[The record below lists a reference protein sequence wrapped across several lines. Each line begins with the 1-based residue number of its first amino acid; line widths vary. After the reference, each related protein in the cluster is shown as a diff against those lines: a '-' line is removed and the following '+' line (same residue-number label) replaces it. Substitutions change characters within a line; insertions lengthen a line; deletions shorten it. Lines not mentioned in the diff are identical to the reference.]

1 MSYSLTTCQQKAL
14 DLLNKSENVFL
25 TGVAGSGKSFL
36 LSHFLKDKNSK
47 LFPVVASTGAA
58 AVLVKGVTFHS
69 YFGLGI
75 LEGGPEKTIQRALK
89 DGRLKKRITNVD
101 TIIIDEISMIPGVAL
116 EVAENICREI
126 RKSEVPW
133 GGIRI
138 IAVGDFGQ
146 LPPVSHGGKDK
157 DWAFLNHTWEKT
169 NFQVAY
175 LKTIMRTTDEKFLKV
190 LNFVRNGKMNFEVN
204 EFLSSKLIDS
214 KIKKPTD
221 SFTGTILFSHRASVE
236 DYNLKKLQELPT
248 DLLTF
253 KTTYSGS
260 EKFLEAMKKAA
271 PVPDVLQLKVGALV
285 MIRRNDPQGAYVNG
299 SLGTVKS
306 AKEGELKVELLN
318 GSTVKLEPETF
329 SYMNA
334 ESEVVAAAENFP
346 VNLAWATTIHKSQ
359 GVTLDAATIDLSRI
373 FEAGQA
379 YVALSRVKSSEGLFL
394 SAWNPSA
401 IRSSPEVQSFH
412 NEILKDI

>member
-1 MSYSLTTCQQKAL
+1 MSFANHTLTECQSKAL
-14 DLLNKSENVFL
+14 ELLNKSENIFL
-25 TGVAGSGKSFL
+25 TGVAGSGKSYL
-36 LSHFLKDKNSK
+36 LQHFLKGKNSK
-47 LFPVVASTGAA
+47 THPVVASTGAA

-89 DGRLKKRITNVD
+89 DGRLKKRILTVD
-101 TIIIDEISMIPGVAL
+101 TIIIDEISMIPGVAF
-116 EVAENICREI
+116 EIAENICREI
-126 RKSEVPW
+126 RKSVVPW

-146 LPPVSHGGKDK
+146 LPPVSIGGKEK
-157 DWAFLNHTWEKT
+157 DWAFQNHTWENS

-175 LKTIMRTTDEKFLKV
+175 LKTVMRSQDQQFLKV
-190 LNFVRNGKMNFEVN
+190 LNFIRNGKVNFEVN
-204 EFLSSKLIDS
+204 EFLNS

-221 SFTGTILFSHRASVE
+221 SFTGTILFSHRKSVE
-236 DYNLKKLQELPT
+236 DYNINKLQELPGE
-248 DLLTF
+248 LLTF
-253 KTTYSGS
+253 KSTYSGS
-260 EKFLEAMKKAA
+260 SKFLEAIKKAA
-271 PVPDVLQLKVGALV
+271 PVPEVLQLKIGALV

-299 SLGTVKS
+299 TLGTIKS
-306 AKEGELKVELLN
+306 AKAGELRVELLN
-318 GSTVKLEPETF
+318 GNVVTLEPEAF

-359 GVTLDAATIDLSRI
+359 GITLDAATIDLSRV

-379 YVALSRVKSSEGLFL
+379 YVALSRVKSADALYL
-394 SAWNPSA
+394 SGWNPAAIIASA
-401 IRSSPEVQSFH
+401 EVQTFH
-412 NEILKDI
+412 DQILQDL

>member
-1 MSYSLTTCQQKAL
+1 MTYELTDCQKSAL
-14 DLLNKSENVFL
+14 DLLNKSENIFL

-36 LSHFLKDKNSK
+36 LQHFLKGKSSK
-47 LFPVVASTGAA
+47 TFPVVASTGAA

-75 LEGGPEKTIQRALK
+75 MEGGPEKTIQRALK
-89 DGRLKKRITNVD
+89 DGRLKKRIANVD
-101 TIIIDEISMIPGVAL
+101 TIIIDEISMIPGQAL

-126 RKSEVPW
+126 RKSVVPW

-146 LPPVSHGGKDK
+146 LPPVSIGGREK
-157 DWAFLNHTWEKT
+157 DWAFQNHTWEKT

-175 LKTIMRTTDEKFLKV
+175 LKTVMRSQDEKFLRI
-190 LNFVRNGKMNFEVN
+190 LNFVRNGKVNFEVN
-204 EFLSSKLIDS
+204 EFLNS

-221 SFTGTILFSHRASVE
+221 NFAGTILFSHRKSVE
-236 DYNLKKLQELPT
+236 DYNIKKLQDLPG

-253 KTTYSGS
+253 KSTYSGS
-260 EKFLEAMKKAA
+260 ERFLEAIKKAA
-271 PVPDVLQLKVGALV
+271 PVPEVLQLKIGALV
-285 MIRRNDPQGAYVNG
+285 MIRRNDPQGMYVNG

-318 GSTVKLEPETF
+318 GNTAKLEPESF

-334 ESEVVAAAENFP
+334 EGEVVAAAENFP

-359 GVTLDAATIDLSRI
+359 GITLDAATIDLSRV

-379 YVALSRVKSSEGLFL
+379 YVALSRVKNADALFL
-394 SAWNPSA
+394 SGWNPAA
-401 IRSSPEVQSFH
+401 IRASSEVQSFH
-412 NEILKDI
+412 NQILKD

>member
-1 MSYSLTTCQQKAL
+1 MSTKPNYTLTHCQEKAL

-47 LFPVVASTGAA
+47 THPVVASTGAA

-126 RKSEVPW
+126 RKSVVPW

-146 LPPVSHGGKDK
+146 LPPVSLGGKAK
-157 DWAFLNHTWEKT
+157 DWAFQNHTWEKT
-169 NFQVAY
+169 GFQVAY

-190 LNFVRNGKMNFEVN
+190 LNFVRSGKMNFEVN
-204 EFLSSKLIDS
+204 EFLSSKV
-214 KIKKPTD
+214 KKPTD

-236 DYNLKKLQELPT
+236 DYNLKKLEELKG

-253 KTTYSGS
+253 KTAYSGGA
-260 EKFLEAMKKAA
+260 KFLEAMKKAA

-285 MIRRNDPQGAYVNG
+285 MIRKNDPQGAYVNG

-306 AKEGELKVELLN
+306 AKEGELRVELLN
-318 GSTVKLEPETF
+318 GNTVKLEPETF

-379 YVALSRVKSSEGLFL
+379 YVALSRVKSSDGLFL

-412 NEILKDI
+412 NEILKDL

>member
-1 MSYSLTTCQQKAL
+1 MSYTLTECQENAL
-14 DLLNKSENVFL
+14 NLLNKSENVFL

-36 LSHFLKDKNSK
+36 LQHFLKDKNSK
-47 LFPVVASTGAA
+47 THPIVASTGSA

-89 DGRLKKRITNVD
+89 DGRLKKRLTNVD
-101 TIIIDEISMIPGVAL
+101 TIIIDEISMIPGLAF
-116 EVAENICREI
+116 EVAENICREV

-146 LPPVSHGGKDK
+146 LPPVSIGGKDK
-157 DWAFLNHTWEKT
+157 DWAFQNHTWEKT

-175 LKTIMRTTDEKFLKV
+175 LKTIMRTQDEKFLRV
-190 LNFVRNGKMNFEVN
+190 LNFIRNGKINFEVH
-204 EFLSSKLIDS
+204 EFLNS
-214 KIKKPTD
+214 KIRKPEGD
-221 SFTGTILFSHRASVE
+221 FSGTILFSHRASVE
-236 DYNLKKLQELPT
+236 DYNLKQLQNLSG

-253 KTTYSGS
+253 KTTYTGA
-260 EKFLEAMKKAA
+260 EKAREAMKKAA
-271 PVPDVLQLKVGALV
+271 PVPEILQLKVGALV
-285 MIRRNDPQGAYVNG
+285 MIRKNDPQGAYVNG
-299 SLGTVKS
+299 SLATVKS
-306 AKEGELKVELLN
+306 AKEGELRVELLN
-318 GSTVKLEPETF
+318 GNTIKLEPETF

-359 GVTLDAATIDLSRI
+359 GITLDKATIDLSRI

-379 YVALSRVKSSEGLFL
+379 YVALSRVKSSDGLYL
-394 SAWNPSA
+394 SGWNPKA
-401 IRSSPEVQSFH
+401 IRASEEVQSFH
-412 NEILKDI
+412 NQILKD

>member
-1 MSYSLTTCQQKAL
+1 MTQTTHTLTDCQLKAL
-14 DLLNKSENVFL
+14 ELLNKSENIFL

-36 LSHFLKDKNSK
+36 LQHFLKDKNSK
-47 LFPVVASTGAA
+47 THPIVASTGAA

-89 DGRLKKRITNVD
+89 DGRLKKRIMNVD

-116 EVAENICREI
+116 EIAENICREI
-126 RKSEVPW
+126 RKSVVPW

-146 LPPVSHGGKDK
+146 LPPVSIGGKEK
-157 DWAFLNHTWEKT
+157 DWAFQNHTWEKS

-175 LKTIMRTTDEKFLKV
+175 LKTVMRSKDEKFLRV
-190 LNFVRNGKMNFEVN
+190 LNFIRNGQVNFEVN
-204 EFLSSKLIDS
+204 DFLNSKLKRPD
-214 KIKKPTD
+214 D
-221 SFTGTILFSHRASVE
+221 NFNGTILFSHRKSVE
-236 DYNLKKLQELPT
+236 DYNLTKLENLKGEI
-248 DLLTF
+248 LSF

-260 EKFLEAMKKAA
+260 SKFLEAIKKAA
-271 PVPDVLQLKVGALV
+271 PVPEVLQLKIGALV

-306 AKEGELKVELLN
+306 AKEGELKIELLN
-318 GSTVKLEPETF
+318 GNIAKLEPESF

-334 ESEVVAAAENFP
+334 EGEVVAAADNFP

-359 GVTLDAATIDLSRI
+359 GITLDAATIDLSRI

-379 YVALSRVKSSEGLFL
+379 YVALSRVRSADSLFL
-394 SAWNPSA
+394 SGWNPKA
-401 IRSSPEVQSFH
+401 ILASREVKFFH
-412 NEILKDI
+412 DQILSNF

>member
-1 MSYSLTTCQQKAL
+1 MSYTLTDCQQKAL

-47 LFPVVASTGAA
+47 THPVVASTGAA

-75 LEGGPEKTIQRALK
+75 MEGGPEKTIQRALK
-89 DGRLKKRITNVD
+89 DGRLKKRINNVD

-116 EVAENICREI
+116 EIAENICREI

-146 LPPVSHGGKDK
+146 LPPVSIGSRIK
-157 DWAFLNHTWEKT
+157 DWAFQNHTWEKT

-175 LKTIMRTTDEKFLKV
+175 LKTIMRTQDEKFLRV
-190 LNFVRNGKMNFEVN
+190 LNFVRNGKVNFEVN
-204 EFLSSKLIDS
+204 EFLNSRIR
-214 KIKKPTD
+214 KPTD
-221 SFTGTILFSHRASVE
+221 NFTGTILFSHRASVE
-236 DYNLKKLQELPT
+236 DYNIKQLQNLPG

-253 KTTYSGS
+253 KTAYSGA
-260 EKFLEAMKKAA
+260 EKAQEAMKKAA
-271 PVPDVLQLKVGALV
+271 PVPEVLQLKIGALV

-299 SLGTVKS
+299 SLATVLS
-306 AKEGELKVELLN
+306 AKEGELRVELLN
-318 GSTVKLEPETF
+318 GNRVTLEPETF

-379 YVALSRVKSSEGLFL
+379 YVALSRVKNADALYL
-394 SAWNPSA
+394 SGWNPSA
-401 IRSSPEVQSFH
+401 IRASEEVQSFH
-412 NEILKDI
+412 SQILSD

>member
-1 MSYSLTTCQQKAL
+1 MSQLTACQQSAL
-14 DLLNKSENVFL
+14 ELLNKSENIFL

-36 LSHFLKDKNSK
+36 LQHFLKDKNSK
-47 LFPVVASTGAA
+47 THPVVASTGAA

-89 DGRLKKRITNVD
+89 DGRLKKRINNVD
-101 TIIIDEISMIPGVAL
+101 TIIIDEISMIPGVAF

-126 RKSEVPW
+126 RKSQVPW

-146 LPPVSHGGKDK
+146 LPPVSTGGREK
-157 DWAFLNHTWEKT
+157 DWAFQNQTWENS

-175 LKTIMRTTDEKFLKV
+175 LKTIMRTSDEKFLRV
-190 LNFVRNGKMNFEVN
+190 LNFIRNGHVNFEVN
-204 EFLSSKLIDS
+204 EFLNS
-214 KIKKPTD
+214 KIKKPSD
-221 SFTGTILFSHRASVE
+221 DFTGTILFSHRNSVE
-236 DYNLKKLQELPT
+236 DYNLTKLSDLKG

-260 EKFLEAMKKAA
+260 SKFLEAIKKSS
-271 PVPDVLQLKVGALV
+271 PVPEVLQLKVGALV
-285 MIRRNDPQGAYVNG
+285 MIRKNDPQGAYVNG
-299 SLGTVKS
+299 TLGTVKS
-306 AKEGELKVELLN
+306 AKEGELRVEMMN
-318 GSTVKLEPETF
+318 GNTAKLEPETF

-334 ESEVVAAAENFP
+334 EGEVVAAAENFP

-359 GVTLDAATIDLSRI
+359 GITLDAATIDLSRV

-379 YVALSRVKSSEGLFL
+379 YVALSRVKSAETLFL
-394 SAWNPSA
+394 SGWNPNA
-401 IRSSPEVQSFH
+401 IRASAEVKSFH
-412 NEILKDI
+412 EQILKDL